1 METTG
6 NILSMLLIGAMSW
19 QDFRTRSIT
28 AWLLPAIGLCFL
40 LGEVSVLSM
49 DQLLENAKVNYIL
62 LLLQFSVLWLWIC
75 FRSRTFVN
83 IINTHIGLGDILL
96 LFCLAPAFS
105 PVNFIL
111 FYTVGAVIAMTFQVI
126 VKLRKNQSE
135 NKIALAGMLGL
146 PLLLMCAI
154 RLIEP
159 RLIVLTSDD
168 WIYGLFQG

>member
-40 LGEVSVLSM
+40 LGEISVLSI
-49 DQLLENAKVNYIL
+49 DQLLENAKVNYVL
-62 LLLQFSVLWLWIC
+62 LVLQFGVLWLWLC
-75 FRSRTFVN
+75 LRSRVFVN
-83 IINTHIGLGDILL
+83 IINTHIGLGDVLL

-105 PVNFIL
+105 PINFIL
-111 FYTVGAVIAMTFQVI
+111 FYTVGAVVAMIAHLI
-126 VKLRKNQSE
+126 VRRRHNDTE

-146 PLLLMCAI
+146 PLLLMCLI

-159 RLIVLTSDD
+159 TLIVLTSDD
-168 WIYGLFQG
+168 WIYVLFRG